1 MLELKSYKYGRKDSV
16 PMKKK
21 KTQVHNMMVVLEY
34 STVGVL
40 RLSDTEHISF
50 PFLISFSFPWAF
62 AYAFLLV
69 PVGRSIGLRLL
80 LAAHTHHGSGTD
92 IITWLDI
99 RAVCGIL
106 S

>member
-1 MLELKSYKYGRKDSV
+1 MV
-16 PMKKK
+16 PLYIKK

-40 RLSDTEHISF
+40 RLSDIEHIFF
-50 PFLISFSFPWAF
+50 PGLLLLRV
-62 AYAFLLV
+62 FLLV

-80 LAAHTHHGSGTD
+80 LAAHTHITD
-92 IITWLDI
+92 L
-99 RAVCGIL
+99 VPV